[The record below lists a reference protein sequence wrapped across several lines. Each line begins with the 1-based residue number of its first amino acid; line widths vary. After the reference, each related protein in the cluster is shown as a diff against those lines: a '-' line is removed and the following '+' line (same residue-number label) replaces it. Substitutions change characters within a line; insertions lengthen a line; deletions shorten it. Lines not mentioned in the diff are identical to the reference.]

1 MDFICFIIDLHENS
15 IYVSRFYSHFPLISL
30 TRNIAKVS
38 FIGASSVRRLRPSLP
53 GAIINPQKK

>member
-1 MDFICFIIDLHENS
+1 MDFIHFITDLHGDN
-15 IYVSRFYSHFPLISL
+15 IYISRFYSYYPFISL
-30 TRNIAKVS
+30 ARNTAKVS

>member
-1 MDFICFIIDLHENS
+1 MDFICFITYIHGNN
-15 IYVSRFYSHFPLISL
+15 IYISGVYSYFPLISL
-30 TRNIAKVS
+30 PRSIAKVS